1 MTERL
6 KVGIYGI
13 TGCAGCQLS
22 VVFNEDELP
31 DIFQLLDVQAFP
43 LVKMQDEGIG
53 LDLVL
58 MEGLVASPRD
68 LEELQRIRDNAGVL
82 VALGTCAH
90 TGCVPAYRH
99 FALPEDFRHLLR
111 EKEEDIQDV
120 EPAPLDAHV
129 KVDYTIP
136 GCPPSKREI
145 LEVIKTVALGKAPRP
160 YTAPVCVEC
169 RRNGNFCLLELG
181 KPCLGP
187 ITRGGCNA
195 VCINGGFECWGCRGQ
210 TDDAN
215 REAFVELL
223 ESKGFR
229 QDFILERMRTFVGL
243 KVPPLEVKAKAPAP
257 EPAVEISV
265 PQAEATV
272 PSSESETEA
281 PTSEGKG
288 D

>member
-1 MTERL
+1 VTERL

-43 LVKMQDEGIG
+43 LVKMRGKEEG

-68 LEELQRIRDNAGVL
+68 LEDLQRVRKNTQVL
-82 VALGTCAH
+82 VALGACAH

-111 EKEEDIQDV
+111 EKDEDIQDV
-120 EPAPLDAHV
+120 EPTPLDAHV

-136 GCPPSKREI
+136 GCPPSKKEI

-187 ITRGGCNA
+187 ITCGGCNA

-215 REAFVELL
+215 LGAFVELL
-223 ESKGFR
+223 ESKGFKR
-229 QDFILERMRTFVGL
+229 DFILERMRTFVGL
-243 KVPPLEVKAKAPAP
+243 KAAPLEVKAKAPASEAAAEVP
-257 EPAVEISV
+257 T

-272 PSSESETEA
+272 PASEGETEA
-281 PTSEGKG
+281 PASEGEE